1 MLAPF
6 VYRPFTGDDVAA
18 PPASDSDSDMESQGK
33 EEVESKAPPKNAST
47 LSDPEDDDIQDD
59 SS

>member
-1 MLAPF
+1 
-6 VYRPFTGDDVAA
+6 
-18 PPASDSDSDMESQGK
+18 MESQGK